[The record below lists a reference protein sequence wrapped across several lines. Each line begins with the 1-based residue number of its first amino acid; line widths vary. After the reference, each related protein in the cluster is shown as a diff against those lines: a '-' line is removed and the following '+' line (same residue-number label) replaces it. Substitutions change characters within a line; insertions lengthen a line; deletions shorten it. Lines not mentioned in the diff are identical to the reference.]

1 MCTVLNCRCFAD
13 ASKSVVGTGSK
24 YNNMHGGGPSGGGT
38 GKRSGT
44 SGGKDSHSGPNT
56 SSNDVSNPIMHPSNT
71 HHSHFAHHSSSTTRT
86 FTDKYTD
93 ATAAIYE
100 EWFVIKK
107 NKFGIKQ
114 ERTFGIDSR
123 SIFNAKRSDGGK
135 ASDRNNVRLAQR
147 DIDDIIKFEKVEGTD
162 KTFRITWQEDNIQY
176 AIEYACES
184 ERDCT
189 QIIKKLTYI
198 RNARNRQ
205 K

>member
-1 MCTVLNCRCFAD
+1 
-13 ASKSVVGTGSK
+13 
-24 YNNMHGGGPSGGGT
+24 MHGSSSSGGAP
-38 GKRSGT
+38 GKRSGG
-44 SGGKDSHSGPNT
+44 SGGNGKDSHGSHTSNNDVPNPIMSTNTHAHHNHSHNHSNTNPHT
-56 SSNDVSNPIMHPSNT
+56 SSNST
-71 HHSHFAHHSSSTTRT
+71 SSTTRT
-86 FTDKYTD
+86 FTDKYSD

-100 EWFVIKK
+100 EWHVIKK

-114 ERTFGIDSR
+114 ERTFGIDST
-123 SIFNAKRSDGGK
+123 SIFNAKRTDTGK
-135 ASDRNNVRLAQR
+135 GKVSDRNNVRLAQR
-147 DIDDIIKFEKVEGTD
+147 DIDDIIKFEKVEGAD